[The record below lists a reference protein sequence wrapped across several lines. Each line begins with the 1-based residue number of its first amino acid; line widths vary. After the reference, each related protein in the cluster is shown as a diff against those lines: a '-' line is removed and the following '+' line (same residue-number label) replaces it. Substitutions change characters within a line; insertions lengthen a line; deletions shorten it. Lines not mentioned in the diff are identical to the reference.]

1 MVLPHVLFSGG
12 YPVLKRVLLS
22 SPRTARYS
30 AFLHAI
36 DVNLKVG
43 RFLVSL
49 IPEKSMQAIRT
60 IHDTFETQE
69 ILITTRR
76 RFYN

>member
-1 MVLPHVLFSGG
+1 MVLPRVLFSGG
-12 YPVLKRVLLS
+12 YPVLKRVLS
-22 SPRTARYS
+22 SPRAARYS

-49 IPEKSMQAIRT
+49 IPAE
-60 IHDTFETQE
+60 DV
-69 ILITTRR
+69 L
-76 RFYN
+76 